1 MAKAETKPVKVKKEK
16 PRSIPLTRVGSKLAG
31 MYDGKN
37 YDKKTMTILARDSLL
52 CIRDVLIKEAGKA
65 GEATLAVN
73 GFGSFKLVTKKA
85 RKARNPK
92 TGESIDVPEKTALKI
107 TISSAIKRKVAE
119 AGFTVT
125 NGSGKT
131 KSKKTAKK

>member
-1 MAKAETKPVKVKKEK
+1 MAKDDVKEKVKKEK
-16 PRSIPLTRVGSKLAG
+16 PRSIKLDRVGAKLAT

-37 YDKKTMTILARDSLL
+37 YDKKTMTILTRDALL
-52 CIRDVLIKEAGKA
+52 CIRDVLIKEAGKS
-65 GEATLAVN
+65 GEATLAIN
-73 GFGSFKLVTKKA
+73 GFGSFKLVIKKA

-107 TISSAIKRKVAE
+107 TISSAIKRKIAE
-119 AGFTVT
+119 AGFEAASK
-125 NGSGKT
+125 NGKT